1 MTEKVTEPEFGDAGE
16 GLILGQDETSPIGG
30 KEIIIPDEEEQGQD
44 NKTSAE
50 NQSSDNNQSIVN
62 TTEWAGYTTFASLL
76 RDAGLEDTLNN
87 GGPYTVFAPTDM
99 AFDGLP
105 EGMLDNLRNDQEKLN
120 RMLTYHVVNG
130 KYRVEALKNMNNLTS
145 LETGELTVSTT
156 TNGLIMVESAI
167 VIDPDII
174 ASNGVIHG
182 TDKVMIPPGV

>member
-1 MTEKVTEPEFGDAGE
+1 MTEKVTEPEFGDVGE

-50 NQSSDNNQSIVN
+50 NQSSGNNQSIVN

-76 RDAGLEDTLNN
+76 RDAGLEDILNN

-120 RMLTYHVVNG
+120 RILTYHVVNG
-130 KYRVEALKNMNNLTS
+130 EYRVEDLKNMNNLTS

-156 TNGLIMVESAI
+156 TNGLTMVESAI

-174 ASNGVIHG
+174 ANNGIIHG
-182 TDKVMIPPGV
+182 TDKVMIPLGV

>member
-1 MTEKVTEPEFGDAGE
+1 MTEKVTEPEFGGAGE
-16 GLILGQDETSPIGG
+16 GLILGQDETSPIEG

-50 NQSSDNNQSIVN
+50 NQSSGNNQSIVN

-105 EGMLDNLRNDQEKLN
+105 EGMLDNLRNDKEKLN
-120 RMLTYHVVNG
+120 RTLTYHVVNG